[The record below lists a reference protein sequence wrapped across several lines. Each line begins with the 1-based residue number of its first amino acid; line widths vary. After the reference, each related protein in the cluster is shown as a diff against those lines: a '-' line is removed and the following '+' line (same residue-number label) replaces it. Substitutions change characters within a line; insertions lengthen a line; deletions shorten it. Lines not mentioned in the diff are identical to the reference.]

1 MSDVSRLFAETLPLL
16 AKALKP
22 LIVFYSR
29 ADTKVS
35 LPQEFLSTKNLRCI
49 IDCTEVFIQRPSDLK
64 LQAATW
70 SEYKHHNTIKC
81 LVAISPQGSI
91 SFVSEFFGGRT
102 SDRAVVTSSRF
113 LRFIDPGDQ
122 ILADRGFPIREV
134 LHNKN
139 AELVLPP
146 AAKGTSQMTSAQV
159 RETKDVANVRI
170 HVERVIRRIKQFRIL
185 SQIFPISFISYAN
198 DILLICAAISN
209 LQGPIV
215 KKWAKQ

>member
-1 MSDVSRLFAETLPLL
+1 ML

-22 LIVFYSR
+22 LIVFYTR
-29 ADTKVS
+29 DYTKRS
-35 LPQEFLSTKNLRCI
+35 LPKEFHSHKNIRCI

-70 SEYKHHNTIKC
+70 SDYKHHNTIKC

-102 SDRAVVTSSRF
+102 SDRVVVTSSKF
-113 LRFIDPGDQ
+113 LDFIEPGDQ
-122 ILADRGFPIREV
+122 ILADRGFPLREILLV
-134 LHNKN
+134 KN

-146 AAKGTSQMTSAQV
+146 AAKGTSQMTSDQV
-159 RETKDVANVRI
+159 RRTKTVANVRI

-185 SQIFPISFISYAN
+185 SQVFPISMLLHAN
-198 DILLICAAISN
+198 DILLICSAITN
-209 LQGPIV
+209 LHGPIV
-215 KKWAKQ
+215 KSWGDL